1 MIMGW
6 KVIWGVLYQVLALIW
21 SSETLL
27 RRFSIFEKKVAKIR
41 ILAKN
46 GLWSLQRARVTSDR
60 KIWSYGVW
68 NLLDPFFQML
78 FHIEVDIIRG
88 LDQKFEN
95 RKKSFWIFPFLT
107 IFLTVA
113 FKGLYRRHK
122 MTTIWAFL
130 SDMRPVCN
138 DTLRYRPWS
147 SEELFRSILYVSNIF
162 YGIFGLQR
170 SNGQIDFS

>member
-1 MIMGW
+1 MFSTIELVNKIFFIWSIVILENFLKFFEKNHLIFSAHHFLKDFLIPPKILKEFLKDFFKKSQKNPTFFSKKPIMIMGW

-68 NLLDPFFQML
+68 NLLDPFF
-78 FHIEVDIIRG
+78 
-88 LDQKFEN
+88 
-95 RKKSFWIFPFLT
+95 
-107 IFLTVA
+107 
-113 FKGLYRRHK
+113 
-122 MTTIWAFL
+122 
-130 SDMRPVCN
+130 
-138 DTLRYRPWS
+138 
-147 SEELFRSILYVSNIF
+147 
-162 YGIFGLQR
+162 
-170 SNGQIDFS
+170 